1 MSAQPTGVWLQDG
14 SLIYRLQQTNFG
26 LSNCDEIDAK
36 QVGGSRATASRT
48 ARAAELI
55 KLIEAEHSN
64 ELGELIGCFDAALS
78 EGLEEALAET
88 TDLRLKDLVE
98 RRLMYGYHNAVIGR
112 SGSEKGGARCLRC
125 TS

>member
-14 SLIYRLQQTNFG
+14 SLIYRLEQTSLGRF
-26 LSNCDEIDAK
+26 NCDEINVT
-36 QVGGSRATASRT
+36 QVGGSRAIAPRA

-55 KLIEAEHSN
+55 KRIEAEHDN

-78 EGLEEALAET
+78 EGLQEALAET

-98 RRLMYGYHNAVIGR
+98 RRLMHGYYHAVFGEY
-112 SGSEKGGARCLRC
+112 GSEKGGA
-125 TS
+125 